1 MSNRLTKKQ
10 EQLVAELR
18 QMYELLRLD
27 FWNVQNRDDE
37 DRTTR
42 LELVMR
48 QIVTSEVIRVF
59 TLMDEY
65 LNVALCHY
73 YFGKQRSFITLWRT
87 KKFKLFNHH
96 VLEELHPLQKLRL
109 VKSIRPIPSAINADI
124 DRLCAL
130 RNGLA
135 HAFFP
140 ENLRKS
146 QPFWKGESIY
156 GLKGLQR
163 FHEDMERVSAYF
175 WQRELASSANAPVE
189 VARNCSRPPEH
200 TTTGGTGGE
209 CNSTL

>member
-1 MSNRLTKKQ
+1 MPNHLTKKQ
-10 EQLVAELR
+10 KRLVAELNE
-18 QMYELLRLD
+18 MCELLQLD
-27 FWNVQNRDDE
+27 FWNVQNRDEE

-48 QIVTSEVIRVF
+48 QIVTSEVVRAF
-59 TLMDEY
+59 TLVDEY

-73 YFGKQRSFITLWRT
+73 YFGKQRSFITLWKT

-96 VLEELHPLQKLRL
+96 VLEELHPLQKIRL
-109 VKSIRPIPSAINADI
+109 VKSVRPIPSGISQDI

-146 QPFWKGESIY
+146 QPVWKGESIF

-163 FHEDMERVSAYF
+163 FQEDMERVSNYF
-175 WQRELASSANAPVE
+175 WQREIFGSANAPG
-189 VARNCSRPPEH
+189 A
-200 TTTGGTGGE
+200 
-209 CNSTL
+209 